1 MSLESGEVTDS
12 REARV
17 RVRFAGGFAAE
28 CVVDTGFDG
37 ALLLPRGLVERL
49 RLPVVGRLIFQ
60 VVGGARTSAD
70 VALAE
75 VDWLGEARVFEV
87 IVGEGEDS
95 LLGTEML
102 GGSLLHI
109 DYVKQTVTV
118 TNVQS

>member
-1 MSLESGEVTDS
+1 MSHESGEVTNS

-17 RVRFAGGFAAE
+17 RLRFAGGEAVE

-37 ALLLPRGLVERL
+37 ALMLPRAFVERL
-49 RLPVVGRLIFQ
+49 QLPSVGRLIFQ
-60 VVGGARTSAD
+60 VVGGMRTSAD

-75 VDWLGEARVFEV
+75 VEWLGARRVFEV

-102 GGSLLHI
+102 VDARLTI
-109 DYVKQTVTV
+109 DYVEHTLII
-118 TNVQS
+118 TNDIP